1 MKFFLKITLIM
12 AILTSI
18 SCNKNDKFLLE
29 MPYKQKFSVN
39 AGLDS
44 QKTWFFNIKDI
55 RSSRKELFSVNGIE
69 ESEITKINPGKAK
82 LINVFGGDDY
92 GNIEKISV
100 QIFTDDRDKAKEI
113 FYRDDVPP
121 NTGSDLD
128 LIATLVD
135 LNDYLEETFNV
146 FVKINLEV
154 RPLFLLKIELNFRLL
169 FYKID

>member
-135 LNDYLEETFNV
+135 LNDYLEDTFNV
-146 FVKINLEV
+146 FVKIKFRSPPPVSFEN
-154 RPLFLLKIELNFRLL
+154 RIEFSFIVL
-169 FYKID
+169 